1 MIKFRNNTHYC
12 CSCRISIFYQEY
24 YKFNRVG
31 NRKDNGNG
39 QDQQIGSTV
48 VEIDE
53 VNKFNIL
60 NIELSIPINYYHKS
74 FIFIYS
80 SFSFPQNSA
89 TITTEDAV
97 IKKTLRKFY
106 WSAGVSYWFNTRKTM
121 TRINHYLLYR
131 Y

>member
-1 MIKFRNNTHYC
+1 
-12 CSCRISIFYQEY
+12 
-24 YKFNRVG
+24 
-31 NRKDNGNG
+31 
-39 QDQQIGSTV
+39 

-97 IKKTLRKFY
+97 IKKTLRKYFT
-106 WSAGVSYWFNTRKTM
+106 GQQELVIGLILEKQ
-121 TRINHYLLYR
+121 
-131 Y
+131 

>member
-1 MIKFRNNTHYC
+1 
-12 CSCRISIFYQEY
+12 
-24 YKFNRVG
+24 
-31 NRKDNGNG
+31 
-39 QDQQIGSTV
+39 

-80 SFSFPQNSA
+80 SFSFPASSA

-97 IKKTLRKFY
+97 IKEDLKEVFY
-106 WSAGVSYWFNTRKTM
+106 WSAGVSYWFNTRKEKQ
-121 TRINHYLLYR
+121 
-131 Y
+131 

>member
-1 MIKFRNNTHYC
+1 MQDLNIFIKNITNL
-12 CSCRISIFYQEY
+12 I
-24 YKFNRVG
+24 VG

-74 FIFIYS
+74 FIFHLFLI
-80 SFSFPQNSA
+80 
-89 TITTEDAV
+89 
-97 IKKTLRKFY
+97 
-106 WSAGVSYWFNTRKTM
+106 
-121 TRINHYLLYR
+121 
-131 Y
+131 

>member
-1 MIKFRNNTHYC
+1 
-12 CSCRISIFYQEY
+12 
-24 YKFNRVG
+24 
-31 NRKDNGNG
+31 
-39 QDQQIGSTV
+39 

-74 FIFIYS
+74 FIF
-80 SFSFPQNSA
+80 SFIPHLAFQSSA

-97 IKKTLRKFY
+97 IKKTLRKYFT
-106 WSAGVSYWFNTRKTM
+106 GQQELVIGLILEKKTM